1 MIDTKKKVKQG
12 VVAFADQVVVSSSTF
27 MTMLLVARNSS
38 EFDVGVFALAW
49 TTISFLRTVQERIIA
64 APFLAFTYQPDFQRP
79 TFRGSSIAHQIGF
92 AIVASALVFLGS
104 FVFWILK
111 GDSRGLLFGL
121 SIAVTLPFHLIRDQ
135 MRAISCAD
143 FAYSRLLVLD
153 VAIVSCQMLGL
164 LVLSWLGIFQLP
176 AANLVL
182 GFACVAPIVFWL
194 VVIRKSYSFE
204 IGFVKSDW
212 KHNWRYSRW
221 LVVARVLGIAP
232 ILIIPWLIAFILSER
247 DAGVFAVCAS
257 LVGVSLMFVTGANN
271 MFLPRTVHELHHR
284 GMRSM
289 LISVGEAMTV
299 IFTVLTCVSIVFWFF
314 GGTLLSIYDD
324 EEMVGISP
332 VEAYRYKDFGVLA
345 FLLSVSTLAVSVST
359 IFGNGL
365 TALRKARDFFWGE
378 VSCCVVSI
386 VAAVLLI
393 PICGLNGA
401 AFSQILGGLTATVVT
416 GLTLFRG
423 VRAYS
428 GHSCLTIST
437 VRSIAD
443 EARGF

>member
-1 MIDTKKKVKQG
+1 MIDTKKKVIQG
-12 VVAFADQVVVSSSTF
+12 VVAFGDQVVVSSSTF
-27 MTMLLVARNSS
+27 MTMLLVTRNSS
-38 EFDVGVFALAW
+38 VFDVGVFALAW

-64 APFLAFTYQPDFQRP
+64 APFLAFNYQPDFQRP

-143 FAYSRLLVLD
+143 FAYLRLLVLD
-153 VAIVSCQMLGL
+153 VAIASCQLLGL
-164 LVLSWLGIFQLP
+164 LSLIWLDIFLLSF
-176 AANLVL
+176 ANLVL
-182 GFACVAPIVFWL
+182 GLACVAPIVFWFYL
-194 VVIRKSYSFE
+194 IRKSYSIEFS
-204 IGFVKSDW
+204 FVMSDW
-212 KHNWRYSRW
+212 KNNWRYSRW

-232 ILIIPWLIAFILSER
+232 ILIIPWLIAFILGER

-289 LISVGEAMTV
+289 LITVVEALTV
-299 IFTVLTCVSIVFWFF
+299 IFSVLTCVSIVFWFF
-314 GGTLLSIYDD
+314 GGALLTIYDD
-324 EEMVGISP
+324 
-332 VEAYRYKDFGVLA
+332 RYKDFGVLA
-345 FLLSVSTLAVSVST
+345 FLLSLSTLAVSVST

-365 TALRKARDFFWGE
+365 TALRNARDFFWGE

-386 VAAVLLI
+386 LAAVYLI
-393 PICGLNGA
+393 PIYGLNGA

-423 VRAYS
+423 VRAYR

-443 EARGF
+443 EARGY